1 LVPSSLASRRSQV
14 KQIFIFQSKRD
25 LISDVKACYHIQ
37 KMERAVMQDLDEA
50 DDQEEDEASD
60 DKYRAPALSKGLD
73 ILEFLATEPD
83 GKTQAEIAKTLGRTT
98 SEIFRML
105 MVLRKRGY
113 VRLDDEDDR
122 YSLTTKL
129 FEIAHRHPPIRRLT
143 SIAGPA
149 MQKLA
154 NRINQSMHLAILHS
168 GKLLVIAQVDCSD
181 NNITAVRLGAQ
192 ISIYDTSSGRVLA
205 AWMDEETLAALLE
218 EAGSGTGG
226 RRSAFITDLANVR
239 AAGYAQNDSFT
250 IAGITNISVPIY
262 DMTGRVAAAI
272 TTPYVRRL
280 SGTNTASIDEARKE
294 MLSLAADI
302 SKRLGAGAKYTP

>member
-1 LVPSSLASRRSQV
+1 VGV
-14 KQIFIFQSKRD
+14 T
-25 LISDVKACYHIQ
+25 
-37 KMERAVMQDLDEA
+37 QDLRDE
-50 DDQEEDEASD
+50 DDLEDGEASD

-205 AWMDEETLAALLE
+205 AWMDEEALSALLE
-218 EAGSGTGG
+218 EAGPGTGG
-226 RRSAFITDLANVR
+226 RRSAFIEDLAQVR
-239 AAGYAQNDSFT
+239 SAGYAQNDSFT
-250 IAGITNISVPIY
+250 IAGITNISVPVY

-272 TTPYVRRL
+272 TTPFVRRL
-280 SGTNTASIDEARKE
+280 SGTNTASIDEARQE
-294 MLSLAADI
+294 LLVLAAGF
-302 SKRLGAGAKYTP
+302 SQRLGAGATYTS